1 MRIWQVGPGHR
12 ARSEFGRR
20 APIRTPLSTV
30 SSTAGN
36 VDQSGWALAQLHQVD
51 QICAP
56 GDEFRRRIRCDLPD
70 CIGDIVGAGAVKVDH
85 GFPPMPS
92 IACSSPRRCLD
103 RLQAHR
109 PVSTGA
115 QTDSVVSMLQWF
127 QRLMPRQEL
136 FFPLF
141 ERHAEVLVAGARALR
156 DMLKGDETSRRCR
169 EVMAQEL
176 KADDITREVMV
187 AIRTSFITPFDRA
200 DIKNLITSMDVA
212 IDQMQATAKAIVL
225 FEMTSFEPEMQ
236 AMADA
241 VVECAEL
248 VQRAVPLL
256 ASVGSNAT
264 TLNELCLQITRIEER
279 ADDIHDR
286 GLKRLYQ
293 KAKGGDPMEFVRGN
307 EIYGHL
313 EESVDRFDDVANEIQ
328 GIVIEQV

>member
-1 MRIWQVGPGHR
+1 
-12 ARSEFGRR
+12 
-20 APIRTPLSTV
+20 
-30 SSTAGN
+30 
-36 VDQSGWALAQLHQVD
+36 
-51 QICAP
+51 
-56 GDEFRRRIRCDLPD
+56 
-70 CIGDIVGAGAVKVDH
+70 
-85 GFPPMPS
+85 
-92 IACSSPRRCLD
+92 
-103 RLQAHR
+103 
-109 PVSTGA
+109 
-115 QTDSVVSMLQWF
+115 MLQWF

-141 ERHAEVLVAGARALR
+141 ERHAEVIVAGARALR
-156 DMLKGDETSRRCR
+156 DMLKGGETGRRCR

-200 DIKNLITSMDVA
+200 DIKNLITSMDDA
-212 IDQMQATAKAIVL
+212 IDQMQQTAKAIVL

-248 VQRAVPLL
+248 VLQAMPLL
-256 ASVGSNAT
+256 ANVGSNAA
-264 TLNELCLQITRIEER
+264 TLNDLCLQITRIEER

-328 GIVIEQV
+328 GIVIEHV

>member
-1 MRIWQVGPGHR
+1 
-12 ARSEFGRR
+12 
-20 APIRTPLSTV
+20 
-30 SSTAGN
+30 
-36 VDQSGWALAQLHQVD
+36 
-51 QICAP
+51 
-56 GDEFRRRIRCDLPD
+56 
-70 CIGDIVGAGAVKVDH
+70 
-85 GFPPMPS
+85 
-92 IACSSPRRCLD
+92 
-103 RLQAHR
+103 
-109 PVSTGA
+109 
-115 QTDSVVSMLQWF
+115 MLQWF
-127 QRLMPRQEL
+127 QRLMPRQEK

-156 DMLKGDETSRRCR
+156 DMLKSGDTSRRCR

-200 DIKNLITSMDVA
+200 DIENLITSMDDA
-212 IDQMQATAKAIVL
+212 IDQMQQTAKAILL

-241 VVECAEL
+241 IVDCAEL

-256 ASVGSNAT
+256 ASVATNAM
-264 TLNELCLQITRIEER
+264 TLNDLCLQITRIEER

>member
-1 MRIWQVGPGHR
+1 
-12 ARSEFGRR
+12 
-20 APIRTPLSTV
+20 
-30 SSTAGN
+30 
-36 VDQSGWALAQLHQVD
+36 
-51 QICAP
+51 
-56 GDEFRRRIRCDLPD
+56 
-70 CIGDIVGAGAVKVDH
+70 
-85 GFPPMPS
+85 
-92 IACSSPRRCLD
+92 
-103 RLQAHR
+103 
-109 PVSTGA
+109 
-115 QTDSVVSMLQWF
+115 MLQWF
-127 QRLMPRQEL
+127 QRLMPHQEK

-156 DMLKGDETSRRCR
+156 DMLNGRDTGRDCR
-169 EVMAQEL
+169 EVLAQEL

-200 DIKNLITSMDVA
+200 DIKNLISSMDDA
-212 IDQMQATAKAIVL
+212 IDQMQQTAKAILL

-241 VVECAEL
+241 IVECAEL

-256 ASVGSNAT
+256 ASVATSAT
-264 TLNELCLQITRIEER
+264 TLNDLCLQITRIEER

-293 KAKGGDPMEFVRGN
+293 KAKGGDPMEFVRAH

>member
-1 MRIWQVGPGHR
+1 
-12 ARSEFGRR
+12 
-20 APIRTPLSTV
+20 
-30 SSTAGN
+30 
-36 VDQSGWALAQLHQVD
+36 
-51 QICAP
+51 
-56 GDEFRRRIRCDLPD
+56 
-70 CIGDIVGAGAVKVDH
+70 
-85 GFPPMPS
+85 
-92 IACSSPRRCLD
+92 
-103 RLQAHR
+103 
-109 PVSTGA
+109 
-115 QTDSVVSMLQWF
+115 MLQWF
-127 QRLMPRQEL
+127 QRLMPRQEK

-156 DMLKGDETSRRCR
+156 DMLKGGDTSRRCR

-200 DIKNLITSMDVA
+200 DIKNLITSMDDA
-212 IDQMQATAKAIVL
+212 IDQMQQTAKAILL

-241 VVECAEL
+241 IVDCAEL

-256 ASVGSNAT
+256 ASVATNAT
-264 TLNELCLQITRIEER
+264 TLNDLCLQITRIEER

>member
-1 MRIWQVGPGHR
+1 
-12 ARSEFGRR
+12 
-20 APIRTPLSTV
+20 
-30 SSTAGN
+30 
-36 VDQSGWALAQLHQVD
+36 
-51 QICAP
+51 
-56 GDEFRRRIRCDLPD
+56 
-70 CIGDIVGAGAVKVDH
+70 
-85 GFPPMPS
+85 
-92 IACSSPRRCLD
+92 
-103 RLQAHR
+103 
-109 PVSTGA
+109 
-115 QTDSVVSMLQWF
+115 MLQWF
-127 QRLMPRQEL
+127 QRLMPRQEK

-156 DMLKGDETSRRCR
+156 DMLKSGDTSRRCR

-200 DIKNLITSMDVA
+200 DIKNLITSMDDA
-212 IDQMQATAKAIVL
+212 IDQMQQTAKAILL

-241 VVECAEL
+241 IVECAEL

-256 ASVGSNAT
+256 ASVATNAM
-264 TLNELCLQITRIEER
+264 TLNDLCLQITRIEER
-279 ADDIHDR
+279 ADDIHDH

-293 KAKGGDPMEFVRGN
+293 KAKGGDPMGFVRGN
-307 EIYGHL
+307 EIYSHL

>member
-1 MRIWQVGPGHR
+1 
-12 ARSEFGRR
+12 
-20 APIRTPLSTV
+20 
-30 SSTAGN
+30 
-36 VDQSGWALAQLHQVD
+36 
-51 QICAP
+51 
-56 GDEFRRRIRCDLPD
+56 
-70 CIGDIVGAGAVKVDH
+70 
-85 GFPPMPS
+85 
-92 IACSSPRRCLD
+92 
-103 RLQAHR
+103 
-109 PVSTGA
+109 
-115 QTDSVVSMLQWF
+115 
-127 QRLMPRQEL
+127 
-136 FFPLF
+136 
-141 ERHAEVLVAGARALR
+141 
-156 DMLKGDETSRRCR
+156 
-169 EVMAQEL
+169 MAQEL

-200 DIKNLITSMDVA
+200 DIKNLITSMDDA

-256 ASVGSNAT
+256 ASVGSNAS
-264 TLNELCLQITRIEER
+264 TLNDLCLQITRIEER

-286 GLKRLYQ
+286 GLKSLYQ

-328 GIVIEQV
+328 GIVIEHV